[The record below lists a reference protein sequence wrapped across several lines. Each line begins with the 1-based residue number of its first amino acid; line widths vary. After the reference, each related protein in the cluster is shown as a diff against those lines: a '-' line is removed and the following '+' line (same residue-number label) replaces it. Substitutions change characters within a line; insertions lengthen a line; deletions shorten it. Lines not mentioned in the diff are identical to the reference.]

1 MGLAN
6 SFKLRNFLIGEE
18 VIFSYP
24 KFKRIM
30 LTAYLALICMAVA
43 FIYSIVDIAN
53 GVYYSW
59 PAYVILFFMPLIS
72 IRFIQKKRYKA
83 AKVILMISSN
93 IGVFFAAINDPFE
106 TGVFLYFVPTAIG
119 SMAMLEFDERWTG
132 ISLAGFT
139 LFLFLLAYFGHFDKY
154 IQPVRPSEF
163 YVQLSLVFNYFFS
176 VTVSVLIIYFLT
188 NLNRRAEKELS
199 EKEELANLKNLEL
212 QKVNEELDRF
222 VYSVSH
228 DLRSPLSSI
237 LGLTDLAR
245 RTDDLKELDQLLIMI
260 QGRVK
265 AQDYFIRDIIDYSRN
280 ARTEVVHESVHLLSL
295 VDEALEALRF
305 NTNAQRITFIKQI
318 DAGVYLISDKT
329 RLAIILNNLIGN
341 AIKYHDFS
349 KENPEVE
356 IGYSATTSSVYV
368 RDNGTGIA
376 PQHQQKIFN
385 MFYRGAER
393 STGSGLGLF
402 ITKEA
407 VTKLNGTIEV
417 QSVAGEGS
425 TFTVTFPPRV

>member
-1 MGLAN
+1 MAK
-6 SFKLRNFLIGEE
+6 SFKLRDFLIGEE
-18 VIFSYP
+18 EIFSYP

-30 LTAYLALICMAVA
+30 LAAYLSLICMAVA

-72 IRFIQKKRYKA
+72 IRLIQKKRYKA

-106 TGVFLYFVPTAIG
+106 TGVFLYFIPTAIG

-132 ISLAGFT
+132 IGLAGFT
-139 LFLFLLAYFGHFDKY
+139 LFLFLLAYFGNFEKY
-154 IQPVRPSEF
+154 IQVTMPSKF
-163 YVQLSLVFNYFFS
+163 YIQLSLVFNYFFS

-188 NLNRRAEKELS
+188 NLNRRAEKELT
-199 EKEELANLKNLEL
+199 EKEALASQKNLEL

-245 RTDDLKELDQLLIMI
+245 RTDDRKELDQFLVMI

-265 AQDYFIRDIIDYSRN
+265 AQDHFIREIIDYSRN
-280 ARTEVVHESVHLLSL
+280 ARTEVVSESISLLTL
-295 VDEALEALRF
+295 VDEVLEALRF
-305 NTNAQRITFIKQI
+305 DTNAQRIKFTRQI
-318 DAGVYLISDKT
+318 DADVVLISDKT
-329 RLAIILNNLIGN
+329 RLAVILNNLIGN

-349 KENPEVE
+349 KENPVVE
-356 IGYSATTSSVYV
+356 IGFLKNSCALFVK
-368 RDNGTGIA
+368 DNGTGIM
-376 PQHQQKIFN
+376 PEHQQKIFN
-385 MFYRGAER
+385 MFYRGSER

-407 VTKLNGTIEV
+407 VTKLNGNIEV
-417 QSVAGEGS
+417 KSVFGEGT
-425 TFTVTFPPRV
+425 TFTVKFPGNL

>member
-1 MGLAN
+1 MAK
-6 SFKLRNFLIGEE
+6 SFKLRDFLIGEE
-18 VIFSYP
+18 EIFSYP

-30 LTAYLALICMAVA
+30 LAAYLSLICMAVA

-72 IRFIQKKRYKA
+72 IRLIQKKRYKA

-106 TGVFLYFVPTAIG
+106 TGVFLYFIPTAIG

-132 ISLAGFT
+132 IGLAVFT
-139 LFLFLLAYFGHFDKY
+139 LFLFLLAYFGNFEKY
-154 IQPVRPSEF
+154 IQVARPSEF
-163 YVQLSLVFNYFFS
+163 YIQLSLVFNYFFS

-188 NLNRRAEKELS
+188 NLNRRAEKELT
-199 EKEELANLKNLEL
+199 EKEELASQKNLEL

-245 RTDDLKELDQLLIMI
+245 RTDDLKELDQFLVMI

-265 AQDYFIRDIIDYSRN
+265 AQDHFIREIIDYSRN
-280 ARTEVVHESVHLLSL
+280 ARTEVVSESIHLLTL
-295 VDEALEALRF
+295 VDEVLEALRF
-305 NTNAQRITFIKQI
+305 DTNAQRIKFTKQI
-318 DAGVYLISDKT
+318 DADVFLISDKT
-329 RLAIILNNLIGN
+329 RLAVILNNLIGN

-349 KENPEVE
+349 KENPVVE
-356 IGYSATTSSVYV
+356 IGFLKNSSALFVK
-368 RDNGTGIA
+368 DNGTGIM
-376 PQHQQKIFN
+376 PEHQQKIFN
-385 MFYRGAER
+385 MFYRGSER

-407 VTKLNGTIEV
+407 VAKLNGDIEV
-417 QSVAGEGS
+417 KSEFGKGT
-425 TFTVTFPPRV
+425 TFTVKFPGNL